1 MSEPSFTSANTVAPA
16 ATGNLVYL
24 HYVVFGVGYGVSTLL
39 VLLRL
44 YHRNHNRNLKLSDM
58 LATFSWVFSSVM
70 QILMIGKY
78 TPLVTGRRK
87 SANKADVVAISMGTM
102 CFPRASIPDD
112 RYRIYVEVRTMA
124 CSDETIMVD
133 QQSQLSYNA
142 APAFMLT
149 IGFAKVSM
157 LCFYLETFSPN
168 AWLNKA
174 ARITQ
179 GVVITTTVAITLLLY
194 LSRLPSL
201 SLDAVAL
208 FLATAASNI
217 IMDVVLLILP
227 MPALFNLQM
236 ALNTKLSIAGI
247 FGLGLLTTVTS
258 ILRLYLL
265 IQIQGSEDLTWDA
278 APANITSYVSRKYN
292 LQYSLTDERFLEVNL
307 LLICTC
313 VPAVRQFFKNLKRD
327 SYTGNQPN
335 FTNRASGTR
344 QLRLD
349 SSSQVRLRE
358 LTAVVDTELGMIVPR
373 SRGADSDWSEPK
385 DGKNILNE
393 STYI

>member
-1 MSEPSFTSANTVAPA
+1 MSEPNFTSANTVAPA

-44 YHRNHNRNLKLSDM
+44 YHRNHDRNLKLSDM
-58 LATFSWVFSSVM
+58 LAAVSWAFSSVM

-78 TPLVTGRRK
+78 TPLVTERRK
-87 SANKADVVAISMGTM
+87 SANEADVVAISMGTM

-112 RYRIYVEVRTMA
+112 RFRIYVE
-124 CSDETIMVD
+124 
-133 QQSQLSYNA
+133 LSYNA

-168 AWLNKA
+168 TWLNKA

-278 APANITSYVSRKYN
+278 APANITS
-292 LQYSLTDERFLEVNL
+292 FLEVNL

-313 VPAVRQFFKNLKRD
+313 VPAVRQFFRALKPD
-327 SYTGNQPN
+327 SSIVNRST
-335 FTNRASGTR
+335 FTDRVSGTT
-344 QLRLD
+344 QSRLD
-349 SSSQVRLRE
+349 SSSQVQLRE
-358 LTAVVDTELGMIVPR
+358 SQDSIVELGIIAPR
-373 SRGADSDWSEPK
+373 SQSSGAGRARADSAWSEPVHEK
-385 DGKNILNE
+385 KVL
-393 STYI
+393 SASLYI

>member
-1 MSEPSFTSANTVAPA
+1 MSEPSLTSANTVAPA
-16 ATGNLVYL
+16 ATGNLVDL

-39 VLLRL
+39 LLLRL
-44 YHRNHNRNLKLSDM
+44 YIRHRYSGLRLDDM
-58 LATFSWVFSSVM
+58 LVVFSWVFSSAM
-70 QILMIGKY
+70 QILMIGTY
-78 TPLVTGRRK
+78 LQDPGMEN
-87 SANKADVVAISMGTM
+87 ANEVGVVAISMGTM
-102 CFPRASIPDD
+102 CFPRVSIPDD
-112 RYRIYVEVRTMA
+112 RFRIYVEVRLRA
-124 CSDETIMVD
+124 YSNEIAVIDKPL
-133 QQSQLSYNA
+133 QLSYNA
-142 APAFMLT
+142 APAFMMS
-149 IGFAKVSM
+149 IGCAKASILCLYIQLFPDRNFNIIAKV
-157 LCFYLETFSPN
+157 
-168 AWLNKA
+168 
-174 ARITQ
+174 TQ
-179 GVVITTTVAITLLLY
+179 GVVIMITVAITLLLY

-227 MPALFNLQM
+227 MRLVFNLHM
-236 ALNTKLSIAGI
+236 ALNAKLLVAGL

-278 APANITSYVSRKYN
+278 APANITS
-292 LQYSLTDERFLEVNL
+292 FLEVNL

-313 VPAVRQFFKNLKRD
+313 VPAVRQFFRALKPD
-327 SYTGNQPN
+327 SSIVNRST
-335 FTNRASGTR
+335 FTNRVSGTR

-373 SRGADSDWSEPK
+373 SRGADSAWSEPK

-393 STYI
+393 SSYI

>member
-1 MSEPSFTSANTVAPA
+1 MSEPSLTSANTVAPA
-16 ATGNLVYL
+16 ATGNLVDL

-39 VLLRL
+39 LLLRL
-44 YHRNHNRNLKLSDM
+44 YIRHRYSGLRLDDM
-58 LATFSWVFSSVM
+58 LVVFSWVFSSAM
-70 QILMIGKY
+70 QILMIGTY
-78 TPLVTGRRK
+78 LQDPGMEN
-87 SANKADVVAISMGTM
+87 ANEVGVVAISMGTM
-102 CFPRASIPDD
+102 CFPRVSIPDD
-112 RYRIYVEVRTMA
+112 RFRIYVEVRLRA
-124 CSDETIMVD
+124 YSNEIAVIDKPL
-133 QQSQLSYNA
+133 QLSYNA
-142 APAFMLT
+142 APAFMMS
-149 IGFAKVSM
+149 IGCAKASILCLYIQLFPDRNFNIIAKV
-157 LCFYLETFSPN
+157 
-168 AWLNKA
+168 
-174 ARITQ
+174 TQ
-179 GVVITTTVAITLLLY
+179 GVVIMITVAITLLLY

-227 MPALFNLQM
+227 MRLVFNLQM
-236 ALNTKLSIAGI
+236 ALNAKLLVAGL

-313 VPAVRQFFKNLKRD
+313 VPAVRQFFRALKPD
-327 SYTGNQPN
+327 SSIVNRST
-335 FTNRASGTR
+335 FTNRVSGTR

>member
-16 ATGNLVYL
+16 ATGNLVDL

-39 VLLRL
+39 LFLRL
-44 YHRNHNRNLKLSDM
+44 YHRYHSHHLRLSDR
-58 LATFSWVFSSVM
+58 LIPAHQAFSSVM

-112 RYRIYVEVRTMA
+112 RYRIYVEVRTVSYSDGTTMA
-124 CSDETIMVD
+124 DK
-133 QQSQLSYNA
+133 QSQLSYNA

-168 AWLNKA
+168 TWLNKA

-278 APANITSYVSRKYN
+278 APANITS
-292 LQYSLTDERFLEVNL
+292 FLEVNL

-313 VPAVRQFFKNLKRD
+313 VPAVRQFFRALKPD
-327 SYTGNQPN
+327 SSIVNRST
-335 FTNRASGTR
+335 FTNRVSGTR